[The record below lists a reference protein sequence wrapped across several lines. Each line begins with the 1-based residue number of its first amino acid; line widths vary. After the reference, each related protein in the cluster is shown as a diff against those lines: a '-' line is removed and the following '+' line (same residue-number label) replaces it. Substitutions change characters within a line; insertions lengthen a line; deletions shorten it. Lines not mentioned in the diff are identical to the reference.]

1 MKDKKYYRNYYR
13 KNKERINKNKKLRMK
28 AKKQLMI
35 FDNQPVPFSC
45 LNRGGDANNYK
56 RMFLEDNLQKKEY
69 RDYLIDF
76 YKEKGKQLIKF
87 NQFCFVLI
95 ILLFIN
101 NIITN
106 NSVVF
111 IVNTTFQFLFLTLQF
126 INLFVHR
133 KNVKNLERLYE

>member
-28 AKKQLMI
+28 AKKQFEEM
-35 FDNQPVPFSC
+35 QPFSC
-45 LNRGGDANNYK
+45 RSRGIDANNYK
-56 RMFLEDNLQKKEY
+56 RMFLEDDLQKKEY

-76 YKEKGKQLIKF
+76 YIEKGKQLIKF

-95 ILLFIN
+95 MLLFIN